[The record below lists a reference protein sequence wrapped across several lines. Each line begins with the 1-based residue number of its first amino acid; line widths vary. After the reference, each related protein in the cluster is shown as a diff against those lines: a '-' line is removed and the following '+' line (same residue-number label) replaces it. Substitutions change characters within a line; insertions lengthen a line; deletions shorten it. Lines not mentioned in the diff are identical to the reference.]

1 MLAKVQLINLSK
13 ESINPGS
20 SEQQFF
26 LFGNQYFLSWNKIT
40 KNKNIAKER
49 QRDKMHRKTENNSKP
64 YTNKEKRTE
73 WQKNRETW
81 NKITQRS

>member
-26 LFGNQYFLSWNKIT
+26 VWKSVFLILKQNNK
-40 KNKNIAKER
+40 KQKYSE
-49 QRDKMHRKTENNSKP
+49 RKTEGQKAQ
-64 YTNKEKRTE
+64 KDREQFRTAY
-73 WQKNRETW
+73 K
-81 NKITQRS
+81 

>member
-26 LFGNQYFLSWNKIT
+26 VWKSVFLILKQNNK
-40 KNKNIAKER
+40 KQKYSE
-49 QRDKMHRKTENNSKP
+49 RKTENNSEP
-64 YTNKEKRTE
+64 YKNKEKRTE

>member
-26 LFGNQYFLSWNKIT
+26 FVWKSVFLILKQNNK
-40 KNKNIAKER
+40 KQKYS
-49 QRDKMHRKTENNSKP
+49 QRKTEGQKAQKD
-64 YTNKEKRTE
+64 TEQFRTE
-73 WQKNRETW
+73 YK
-81 NKITQRS
+81 